1 MIAIDAIVAVIE
13 FDAIVAVIEFDAIVA
28 VIETFMFQDDE
39 ELKLEINSC
48 IKNMPSK
55 KNKAGDKNCLSN
67 GGLKRQI
74 TTRYPSSKARE
85 TSFPDCLRLDLVPT

>member
-1 MIAIDAIVAVIE
+1 MIAIDAIVTVIE

-55 KNKAGDKNCLSN
+55 KNQA
-67 GGLKRQI
+67 
-74 TTRYPSSKARE
+74 
-85 TSFPDCLRLDLVPT
+85 

>member
-1 MIAIDAIVAVIE
+1 MAVIE

-48 IKNMPSK
+48 IKNMLLK
-55 KNKAGDKNCLSN
+55 KNKA
-67 GGLKRQI
+67 
-74 TTRYPSSKARE
+74 
-85 TSFPDCLRLDLVPT
+85 

>member
-1 MIAIDAIVAVIE
+1 MS
-13 FDAIVAVIEFDAIVA
+13 
-28 VIETFMFQDDE
+28 QGDE
-39 ELKLEINSC
+39 KLKLEINSC

-55 KNKAGDKNCLSN
+55 KNKAWDKNYLSN

-74 TTRYPSSKARE
+74 TTMYPSSKARE